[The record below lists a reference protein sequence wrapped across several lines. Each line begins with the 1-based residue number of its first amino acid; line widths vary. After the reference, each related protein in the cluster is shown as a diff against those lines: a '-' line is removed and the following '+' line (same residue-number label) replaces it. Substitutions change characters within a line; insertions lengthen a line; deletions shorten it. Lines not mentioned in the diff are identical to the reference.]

1 MLRFL
6 DVSRFM
12 YPWGFGQIHHIS
24 LQLSCS
30 VSSHFAVVCLV
41 AWPLVESEAGVDQTS
56 LLFLCKFL
64 LISMRQEPI
73 RSAPGWEQQSKEG
86 KLQPHFH
93 SKARQLS
100 TQLQNVWIL
109 RLRTAV
115 VICQLIWYQKGLKE
129 GGGLGVTFRPDWNC
143 LIPKRGSV
151 EITRNTKGFTI
162 LTSAETVY
170 SVLLNSER
178 YAPAKPKFQ
187 HPHPG
192 QFDYFLCPGSGELDL
207 CLRGV
212 GRIEPEVSSFKW
224 FLFSWRRSR

>member
-1 MLRFL
+1 
-6 DVSRFM
+6 
-12 YPWGFGQIHHIS
+12 
-24 LQLSCS
+24 
-30 VSSHFAVVCLV
+30 
-41 AWPLVESEAGVDQTS
+41 
-56 LLFLCKFL
+56 
-64 LISMRQEPI
+64 MRQGPI
-73 RSAPGWEQQSKEG
+73 WSAPGWEQQSKEG

-115 VICQLIWYQKGLKE
+115 VICQLIWYHKGLK
-129 GGGLGVTFRPDWNC
+129 GRGWGVTFRPDWNC

-178 YAPAKPKFQ
+178 YAPIKPKLQ
-187 HPHPG
+187 HPHHG
-192 QFDYFLCPGSGELDL
+192 QTTG
-207 CLRGV
+207 
-212 GRIEPEVSSFKW
+212 IW
-224 FLFSWRRSR
+224 LFSVPGEWGIWPLPERGGENWTRSAKFQMIFFLTPKSLTAIKTYLDEME